1 VFRWL
6 QWFKRKPLIVGEAPR
21 EGIDPDDVQVGTLYR
36 LAHASGKV
44 RCRVDAIESRALLG
58 DCGYCIV
65 VFAKT
70 LIALVGARDLRQEKW
85 NRTQERQVKGL
96 QAWCERQ
103 QVMIEAAEKRLS
115 DQESE
120 RARTHRAVI
129 ELGTKLHMA
138 KLENVRLQSE
148 LAREREKNKP

>member
-1 VFRWL
+1 MAVAGDQNTHGALFAFAGL
-6 QWFKRKPLIVGEAPR
+6 LVGW
-21 EGIDPDDVQVGTLYR
+21 I
-36 LAHASGKV
+36 
-44 RCRVDAIESRALLG
+44 
-58 DCGYCIV
+58 
-65 VFAKT
+65 AKT

-115 DQESE
+115 DQESA

-148 LAREREKNKP
+148 LAREREKHKP